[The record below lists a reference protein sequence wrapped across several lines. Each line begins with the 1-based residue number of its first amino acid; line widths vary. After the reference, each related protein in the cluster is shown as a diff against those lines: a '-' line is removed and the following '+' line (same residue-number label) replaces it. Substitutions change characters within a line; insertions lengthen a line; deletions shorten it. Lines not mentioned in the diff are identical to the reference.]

1 MQLMPIIKFEN
12 ANYLELSVIKPQ
24 RYGNKILCANFEI
37 FSCRAILN
45 IFYIKCKKSA
55 CIKIS

>member
-1 MQLMPIIKFEN
+1 MPIIKFEN